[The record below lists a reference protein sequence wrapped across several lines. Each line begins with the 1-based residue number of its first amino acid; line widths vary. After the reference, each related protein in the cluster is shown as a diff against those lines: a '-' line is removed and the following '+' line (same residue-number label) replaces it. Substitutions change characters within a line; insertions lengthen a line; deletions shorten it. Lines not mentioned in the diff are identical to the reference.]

1 VDDAAAPPR
10 DSVRRLPP
18 LTAHSWRSG
27 DNSAMGI
34 SGISQ
39 GEWSVAADEN
49 VGGSHVDSALPGRYG
64 EPGWFIP
71 KI

>member
-1 VDDAAAPPR
+1 MMPR
-10 DSVRRLPP
+10 RRLVIPSVACRP